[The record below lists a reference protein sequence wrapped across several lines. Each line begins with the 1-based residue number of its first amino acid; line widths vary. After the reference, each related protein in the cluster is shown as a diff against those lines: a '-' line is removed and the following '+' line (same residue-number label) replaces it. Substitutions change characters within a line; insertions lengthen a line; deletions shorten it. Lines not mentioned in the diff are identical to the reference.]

1 MVTGQII
8 PALAGVTVRMV
19 MEGEEGENQV
29 MEAQSDEKGVYVFPA
44 IEQSA
49 KIISF
54 PNNNNNNNNN
64 NTNNNNFSIDFNWI
78 S

>member
-19 MEGEEGENQV
+19 MKGEEGEMV

-49 KIISF
+49 EIISF
-54 PNNNNNNNNN
+54 QNNNNNNN
-64 NTNNNNFSIDFNWI
+64 I
-78 S
+78 